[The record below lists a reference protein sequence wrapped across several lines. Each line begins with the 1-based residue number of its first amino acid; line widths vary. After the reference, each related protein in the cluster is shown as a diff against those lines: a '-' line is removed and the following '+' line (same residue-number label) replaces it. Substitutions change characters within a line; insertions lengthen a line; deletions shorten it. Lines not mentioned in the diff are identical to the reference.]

1 MTIGASRSVDSIV
14 GHAANPEPE
23 EGVMYITGRYER
35 ENGRDYAMRILK
47 ENIVRLELAPGT
59 VISDRELAA
68 QLGLSRTPVREALLD
83 LAKVKI
89 VEIYPQRGS
98 EVALVDYVLVEEAR
112 FLRSVLETAVV
123 EVVCSVINKEQLEQ
137 LEAHINLQ
145 KFYQQQDAK
154 DKLMELDNEF
164 HQTLFQ
170 IAHKMLAY
178 EMMQSLT
185 IHFDRVRNMSLNTV
199 KEQKWVQDH
208 CLIYEAIRDNDPAE
222 ARSRME
228 KHLRRYQID
237 ESAIREKYPHYFK
250 E

>member
-1 MTIGASRSVDSIV
+1 
-14 GHAANPEPE
+14 
-23 EGVMYITGRYER
+23 MYITERYER

-47 ENIVRLELAPGT
+47 ENIVRLELAPGM

-89 VEIYPQRGS
+89 VDIYPQRGS
-98 EVALVDYVLVEEAR
+98 EIALVDYTLVEEAR
-112 FLRSVLETAVV
+112 FVRSVLETAVV
-123 EVVCSVINKEQLEQ
+123 EVVCSVITKEQLEQ
-137 LEAHINLQ
+137 LDTHINLQ

-154 DKLMELDNEF
+154 EKLMELDNEF
-164 HQTLFQ
+164 HQMLFQ
-170 IAHKMLAY
+170 IAHKNQAFD
-178 EMMQSLT
+178 MMQSLT

-208 CLIYEAIRDNDPAE
+208 RQIYEAIRDNDPAL

-237 ESAIREKYPHYFK
+237 EAAVRDKYPKYFK